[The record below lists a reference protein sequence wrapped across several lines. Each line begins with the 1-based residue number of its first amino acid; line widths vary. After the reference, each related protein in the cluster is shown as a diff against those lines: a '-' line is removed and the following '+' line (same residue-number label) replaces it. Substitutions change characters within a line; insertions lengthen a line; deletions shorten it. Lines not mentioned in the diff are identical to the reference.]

1 MSEFRVRMSVDLDD
15 SAAKSKL
22 QSLLNGDNKIK
33 LSADA
38 SDVESEL
45 KHILAIMKQL
55 ESASKN
61 FDFDFDKKSGG
72 GKGSSKLLSEFKALT
87 NQYNALQKQ
96 LSTETNVKSVGV
108 LTKQIEQVGKSIDE
122 AKNKINQFGTEA
134 EKSMMNAFSTTSGQ
148 KLEASL
154 AKTFSSLETKA
165 KTLGTSIQSAFN
177 NPNMNMGALNQLES
191 KMKNL
196 QSSFK
201 NFNMDNLSGDSLNKL
216 STEIAQIESKCKS
229 LSASANQ
236 VKLENKLDLDFSKA
250 ISQLDKLREAYS
262 SLGKDTSGID
272 NLSNEIKQL
281 QSSIGSIELGTLQNK
296 FNGFNNEIKN
306 MKSSVGELK
315 GVGGSIKT
323 IFGQIGQSFS
333 AVAIGNVIADGITS
347 SIRAVKDEILEMD
360 KAMTN
365 LKKVSDTALDTAKVT
380 DQAVQIS
387 KQTGMG
393 VADTINSMAEASKV
407 GFGKTTE
414 MMSQVAKYSQ
424 MYAQIGDM
432 DTTSATQGMT
442 ALMNAFKIDPLKEYV
457 VNVGNAKQKTTEL
470 ANAMDT
476 LNYAD

>member
-1 MSEFRVRMSVDLDD
+1 MSEFRIKLTADLDD
-15 SAAKSKL
+15 SAARSKL

-45 KHILAIMKQL
+45 KQILSTMRQL
-55 ESASKN
+55 ESASKSIN
-61 FDFDFDKKSGG
+61 LGKGLSGG
-72 GKGSSKLLSEFKALT
+72 SKSTSKLLSEFKALT

-122 AKNKINQFGTEA
+122 AKNKINQFGSEA
-134 EKSMMNAFSTTSGQ
+134 DKAMMNAFSTTSGQ

-177 NPNMNMGALNQLES
+177 NPHMDMGALNQLES

-201 NFNMDNLSGDSLNKL
+201 NFNMDNLSGSSLNKL
-216 STEIAQIESKCKS
+216 STEIAQIESKFKS

-236 VKLENKLDLDFSKA
+236 VKLENKLDLDCSKA

-323 IFGQIGQSFS
+323 IFGEIGQSFS

-414 MMSQVAKYSQ
+414 MMSQVAKFSQ

>member
-1 MSEFRVRMSVDLDD
+1 MSEFRIKLTADLDD
-15 SAAKSKL
+15 SAARSKL

-96 LSTETNVKSVGV
+96 LSTETNVKSASV
-108 LTKQIEQVGKSIDE
+108 LTKQMEQVGKSIDE
-122 AKNKINQFGTEA
+122 AKNKINQFGSEA
-134 EKSMMNAFSTTSGQ
+134 DKAMMNAFSTTSGQ

-177 NPNMNMGALNQLES
+177 NPHMDMGALNQLES

-201 NFNMDNLSGDSLNKL
+201 NFNMDNLSGSSLNKL
-216 STEIAQIESKCKS
+216 STEIAQIESKFKS

-236 VKLENKLDLDFSKA
+236 VKLENKLDLDCSKA
-250 ISQLDKLREAYS
+250 ISQLDKLREVYS

-281 QSSIGSIELGTLQNK
+281 QSSIGSIELGT
-296 FNGFNNEIKN
+296 
-306 MKSSVGELK
+306 
-315 GVGGSIKT
+315 
-323 IFGQIGQSFS
+323 
-333 AVAIGNVIADGITS
+333 
-347 SIRAVKDEILEMD
+347 
-360 KAMTN
+360 
-365 LKKVSDTALDTAKVT
+365 
-380 DQAVQIS
+380 
-387 KQTGMG
+387 
-393 VADTINSMAEASKV
+393 
-407 GFGKTTE
+407 
-414 MMSQVAKYSQ
+414 
-424 MYAQIGDM
+424 
-432 DTTSATQGMT
+432 
-442 ALMNAFKIDPLKEYV
+442 
-457 VNVGNAKQKTTEL
+457 
-470 ANAMDT
+470 
-476 LNYAD
+476 